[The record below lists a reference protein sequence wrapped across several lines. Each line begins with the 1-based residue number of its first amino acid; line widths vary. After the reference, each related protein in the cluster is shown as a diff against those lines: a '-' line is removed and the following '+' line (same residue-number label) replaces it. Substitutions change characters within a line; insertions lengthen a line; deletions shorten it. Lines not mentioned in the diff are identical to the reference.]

1 MANEKDKSY
10 KTSITVRIS
19 EKNLPKWRKIDKQS
33 AFVNDL
39 ITDYLSNKLTKLSLP
54 NDVLEKFNECDT
66 KEYLVNK
73 LLIEYF
79 RDNVMFVD
87 DFVKINSLQEKI
99 GITSKKNIDIVPK
112 TLNETTL
119 KGEIEVVEEIKK
131 TTPIS
136 EIEFIQEVNKEED
149 NIELEESINEESFK
163 DPRSEEVVIKEEP
176 LQIDNIQV
184 EDTKQVIIDGP
195 ETVAKPITNKNVKNV
210 LFKRR

>member
-54 NDVLEKFNECDT
+54 DDVLEKFNECDT

-87 DFVKINSLQEKI
+87 DFVKINSLQQKI

-119 KGEIEVVEEIKK
+119 KGELEVVEEIKK
-131 TTPIS
+131 ITPIS

-163 DPRSEEVVIKEEP
+163 YPRSEEVVIKEEP

-195 ETVAKPITNKNVKNV
+195 ETVAKPIANKNVKNV